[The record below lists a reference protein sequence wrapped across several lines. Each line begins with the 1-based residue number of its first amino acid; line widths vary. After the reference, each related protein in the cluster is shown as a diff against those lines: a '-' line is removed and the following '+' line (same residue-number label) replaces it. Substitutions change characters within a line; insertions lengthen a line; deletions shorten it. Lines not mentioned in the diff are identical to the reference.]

1 MITITLFIVQAHLVE
16 LQPAAV
22 LFHLISISGEKPR
35 GREEG
40 GPDDGARDS
49 YPDLHLVTLME
60 NWRKS
65 WRSLEI
71 FSRPFDWFEISG
83 EQLKLAPNVVLKDN

>member
-1 MITITLFIVQAHLVE
+1 MGLVSRGWDLITITLFIVQAHLVE

-40 GPDDGARDS
+40 GPDDGERDS
-49 YPDLHLVTLME
+49 YPDLHLVILME

-65 WRSLEI
+65 W
-71 FSRPFDWFEISG
+71 F
-83 EQLKLAPNVVLKDN
+83 KK